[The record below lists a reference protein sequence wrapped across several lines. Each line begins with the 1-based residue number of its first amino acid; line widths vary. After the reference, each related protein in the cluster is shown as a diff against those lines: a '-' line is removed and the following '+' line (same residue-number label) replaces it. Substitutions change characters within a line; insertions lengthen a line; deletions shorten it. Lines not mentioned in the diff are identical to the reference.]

1 MTNDATRQERIY
13 TALQHAEEALRFTES
28 GLWADMW
35 NEIEQDMLRRLL
47 ALGPDDDDA
56 RWRVS
61 QAIDVARRMKAMAS
75 HKAQTR
81 DTLLKELDLLEGRK
95 QPPIA

>member
-1 MTNDATRQERIY
+1 MTNDATRQERIF
-13 TALQHAEEALRFTES
+13 TALQQAEEALRMSES
-28 GLWADMW
+28 GLMAEFW
-35 NEIEQDMLRRLL
+35 NEIEQDALRRLL

-61 QAIDVARRMKAMAS
+61 QAIDVARRLRAMVS

-81 DTLLKELDLLEGRK
+81 DGLLRELDLIEGRK